1 MSKLRYDPYVDHYVT
16 KDQYIQES
24 LGSLPNTSM
33 LEELWEKLEPVNG
46 YDSEAD
52 TLNHIRRV
60 AELLMSAAQE
70 LLERAKRH
78 DASKL
83 KATEKAYFD
92 MYTPRLANTTY
103 GSSEYKTLLEELNF
117 ALDLHYKANSHHPE
131 HYENG
136 IDGMDLFDVME
147 MFFDW
152 KAASERHA
160 DGDFSKSI
168 EINEK
173 RFKMSPQLAQIFRNT
188 QHTIQKL

>member
-1 MSKLRYDPYVDHYVT
+1 MSKLRYDPYVKRYVT
-16 KDQYIQES
+16 KEQYIQEC
-24 LGSLPNTSM
+24 LGGLPNETM
-33 LEELWEKLEPVNG
+33 LTEQWEKLEPVNG

-78 DASKL
+78 DQSKL
-83 KATEKAYFD
+83 SGTEKAYFD
-92 MYTPRLANTTY
+92 IHTPKLAGTTY
-103 GSSEYKTLLEELNF
+103 GSEEYNKSLEELKF

-131 HYENG
+131 HYEAGVN
-136 IDGMDLFDVME
+136 GMDLFDLLE

-160 DGDFSKSI
+160 DGDIMKSI
-168 EINEK
+168 DINEK
-173 RFKMSPQLAQIFRNT
+173 RFKMSQQLAQIFRNT
-188 QHTIQKL
+188 VKYTQ